1 MISAEVIKK
10 LRESTGA
17 GMNDIKAA
25 LDEAKGDEV
34 KAVEILRKNGQKI
47 AAKKADRATREG
59 LVESYIHSSGKLG
72 VIVSIACETDFV
84 ARNEDFKKFAHEVA
98 LQIAAS
104 APLYL
109 TPEQVPAEMVE
120 KEKEIYREQLAKE
133 GKVAGEMIDK
143 IIEGK
148 LQKFY
153 SEVCLLRQPYIK
165 DDKITIEHLLQELIG
180 KIGENIQIK
189 EFVRLS
195 L

>member
-1 MISAEVIKK
+1 MISSEVIKK

-25 LDEAKGDEV
+25 LDEAGGDEV

-72 VIVSIACETDFV
+72 VLVSIACETDFV
-84 ARNEDFKKFAHEVA
+84 ALNEDFKKFAHEVA

-104 APLYL
+104 APQYL
-109 TPEQVPAEMVE
+109 TPEQVPAEVVA
-120 KEKEIYREQLAKE
+120 KEKEIYAEQLAKE
-133 GKVAGEMIDK
+133 GKSGEMAEK

-165 DDKITIEHLLQELIG
+165 DDKVTIEQLLQELIG

>member
-1 MISAEVIKK
+1 MILAEVIKK

-25 LDEAKGDEV
+25 LDEAGGDET

-47 AAKKADRATREG
+47 AAKKADRVTREG
-59 LVESYIHSSGKLG
+59 LIESYIHSSGKLG
-72 VIVSIACETDFV
+72 VLVSVACETDFV
-84 ARNEDFKKFAHEVA
+84 ARNEDFKSFIHELA
-98 LQIAAS
+98 LQVAAS
-104 APLYL
+104 APQYL
-109 TPEQVPAEMVE
+109 TPEQVPAEVIE

-133 GKVAGEMIDK
+133 GKTDEMAEK
-143 IIEGK
+143 IMEGK

-165 DDKITIEHLLQELIG
+165 DDKVTIEHLLQGLIG

-189 EFVRLS
+189 EFIRIS

>member
-104 APLYL
+104 APQYL
-109 TPEQVPAEMVE
+109 TPEQVPAEVIA
-120 KEKEIYREQLAKE
+120 KEKEIYAEQLAKE
-133 GKVAGEMIDK
+133 GKSGEMAEK

-148 LQKFY
+148 IQKFY

-165 DDKITIEHLLQELIG
+165 DDKVIIEQLLQELIG